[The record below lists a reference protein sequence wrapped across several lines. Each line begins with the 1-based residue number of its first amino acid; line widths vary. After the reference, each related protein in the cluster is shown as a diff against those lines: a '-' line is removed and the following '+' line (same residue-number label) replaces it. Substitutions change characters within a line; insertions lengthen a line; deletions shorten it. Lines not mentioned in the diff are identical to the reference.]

1 MIDLNYETK
10 DEFYEL
16 LNLLVDSGFIENHGV
31 KYRASHN
38 SGITRLIYVTL
49 SIPMT
54 SEDVAR
60 EILERNRGTMF
71 VSDYHYIVHVPLF
84 SLFKENLIDVCLPF
98 QIFED
103 RNVDILSNKTK
114 VKNTTLD
121 LNSLKELVNTGREIY
136 VYGNIVY
143 YI

>member
-16 LNLLVDSGFIENHGV
+16 LDLLVGSGFLENSGI
-31 KYRASHN
+31 KYRASYN

-54 SEDVAR
+54 SEDIAR
-60 EILERNRGTMF
+60 EVLERNRGTMF
-71 VSDYHYIVHVPLF
+71 VSDYNYIVHVPLY
-84 SLFKENLIDVCLPF
+84 SLFKEDLIDVCLPF
-98 QIFED
+98 QVFENK
-103 RNVDILSNKTK
+103 NVDILSNKTK

-136 VYGNIVY
+136 VYGNSIY

>member
-16 LNLLVDSGFIENHGV
+16 LDLLVGSGFIENSGV
-31 KYRASHN
+31 NYRASHN

-54 SEDVAR
+54 SEDIAR
-60 EILERNRGTMF
+60 EVLERNRGTMF
-71 VSDYHYIVHVPLF
+71 VSDYHYIVHVPLY
-84 SLFKENLIDVCLPF
+84 SLFKEDLIDVCLPF

-103 RNVDILSNKTK
+103 KNVDILSNKTK

-121 LNSLKELVNTGREIY
+121 LTSLKELVNTGREIY
-136 VYGNIVY
+136 VYGNNIY

>member
-16 LNLLVDSGFIENHGV
+16 LDLLVGSGFIENSGIR
-31 KYRASHN
+31 YRASHN

-54 SEDVAR
+54 SEDIAR
-60 EILERNRGTMF
+60 EVLERNRGTMF
-71 VSDYHYIVHVPLF
+71 VSDYHYIVHVPLY
-84 SLFKENLIDVCLPF
+84 SLFKEDLIDVCLPF

-103 RNVDILSNKTK
+103 KNVDILSNKTK

-121 LNSLKELVNTGREIY
+121 LTSLKELVNTGREIY
-136 VYGNIVY
+136 VYGNSIY